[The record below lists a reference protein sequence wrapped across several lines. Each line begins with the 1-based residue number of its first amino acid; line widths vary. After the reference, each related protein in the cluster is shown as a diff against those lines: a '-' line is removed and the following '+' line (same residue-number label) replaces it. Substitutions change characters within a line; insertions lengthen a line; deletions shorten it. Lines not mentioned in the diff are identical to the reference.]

1 MNLLGIDILKLFID
15 YHTSIK
21 FFYPMVILVILTF
34 IITVHSRKFKKS
46 DDQEIIHKVDLHI
59 DQTDFLK
66 EIKLIQSGDFS
77 TFLNSIDSDVDKM
90 AILMKDYR
98 ATVKKYGKY
107 SAQLRFS
114 TNKKVV
120 KHAEN
125 MKNKCLKQI
134 LADVDSMKSLKMS
147 IVNEEVY
154 NEWKKK
160 EKQ

>member
-1 MNLLGIDILKLFID
+1 MNRLGFDILKLIMD
-15 YHTSIK
+15 YHTSVK
-21 FFYPMVILVILTF
+21 FFYPLVILAVLTL

-46 DDQEIIHKVDLHI
+46 DDQEIIHKVDLQI

-77 TFLNSIDSDVDKM
+77 TYLNSVDSDLDKM
-90 AILMKDYR
+90 AILIKDYR
-98 ATVKKYGKY
+98 TTVKKYGKY
-107 SAQLRFS
+107 SSQLRFS
-114 TNKKVV
+114 MNKKVI
-120 KHAEN
+120 KRAEN
-125 MKNKCLKQI
+125 MRNKCLRQI
-134 LADVDSMKSLKMS
+134 LTDLDSMKSLKMS